1 MTAATARRRLLIVS
15 AALALIAVTVAGV
28 MIWRVPG
35 ARSGGHQP
43 VATVRT
49 HVEAA
54 VTTTV
59 PPQDRAIRWSSETM
73 AVGGLQRAWW
83 LARPDKPL
91 RAELPLALVLH
102 GRGATPLGE
111 AQRTG
116 LLPQVAAG
124 RLIAAYPEGFGA
136 SWDAGT
142 CCGEAYTAHVDDVTF
157 LSSLLRRLQALPD
170 VLPNEI
176 AVIGFSNGGKMALRL
191 ACSGVLKQ
199 SDPPVRAM
207 AIVAAA
213 AVSPCEAGPRL
224 PVVQVAGTVDPLVPY
239 DRPAAT
245 PSPDI
250 PPVPVLN
257 EFAAWRQLAG
267 CRADSSET
275 ATVPLKVTEWLCSN
289 GPLELATDVGGGH
302 GWPTGATDTI
312 WSFLTPLLA
321 PPSNTGRPGG

>member
-1 MTAATARRRLLIVS
+1 MTATTRRRPLLIAS
-15 AALALIAVTVAGV
+15 GALAVIAVTVAGV
-28 MIWRVPG
+28 MAWRAPGSRPG
-35 ARSGGHQP
+35 AHHP
-43 VATVRT
+43 VATVGT

-54 VTTTV
+54 AIADV
-59 PPQDRAIRWSSETM
+59 PSQDHAIRWSSETM
-73 AVGGLQRAWW
+73 AAGGLQRAWW

-102 GRGATPLGE
+102 GRGATPLDE

-124 RLIAAYPEGFGA
+124 RLIAAYPEGYAA

-142 CCGEAYTAHVDDVTF
+142 CCGDAYTAHVDDVTF
-157 LSSLLRRLQALPD
+157 LSALLHRLQALPD
-170 VLPNEI
+170 VLPDEV

-199 SDPPVRAM
+199 SNPPVRAM

-213 AVSPCEAGPRL
+213 AVSPCEAGPHL
-224 PVVQVAGTVDPLVPY
+224 PVVQVAGTVDPIVPY

-250 PPVPVLN
+250 PPVPVVN

-267 CRADSSET
+267 CGVDSSAT
-275 ATVPLKVTEWLCSN
+275 AATPLQVTEWWCSG
-289 GPLELATDVGGGH
+289 GPLELATDLGGGH

-312 WSFLTPLLA
+312 WTFLTPLLE
-321 PPSNTGRPGG
+321 PPSNAGRPGG